1 MILLIYLSS
10 GLFLAWSLGANNA
23 ANVFGPAVST
33 KMVKFRTAAIVT
45 SVFVIIGAVYEGAGA
60 SQTLGKLGSV
70 NAMGGAFTVALAAAI
85 TVAGMTKMGLP
96 VSTSQAIVGGIIGW
110 NYFSGSLTDYSAFT
124 KIFGTWV
131 ICPVLAA
138 IFSYIFYKF
147 YLYFIVRTKIHLLR
161 LDAFTRAFYLI
172 VTAFGAYSL
181 GANNIANAM
190 GVFVPASPFH
200 DISIMSGF
208 SLSGTQ
214 VLFLIGS
221 IAIGVGV
228 LTYSHNVIRTVGN
241 ELFQLSSVGG
251 LIVIMAEAW
260 VLFIFGSQSL
270 HDWMLAHN
278 LPAFPLVPV
287 SSSQAVV
294 GGVIGIAIAKG
305 GRNIRFRVLGRISMG
320 WITTPLIACA
330 ISFVLLFFV
339 QNVFDQKVHNEAS
352 YDFDRYAIAALGEQN
367 IDFDKIEPL
376 KGTGFKNARALNTY
390 LSGVSDYTMD
400 EKNLIFLYGSVD
412 PIEVAV
418 KKIHVIQKDYLSE
431 SQMSAIKQLEG
442 TTYKHRWRFEQALT
456 DESDAWKTDTGNA
469 KKDGET
475 KERLHYI
482 VSHFRIH

>member
-33 KMVKFRTAAIVT
+33 KMVKFRTAAILT
-45 SVFVIIGAVYEGAGA
+45 SIFVILGAVYEGAGA

-70 NAMGGAFTVALAAAI
+70 NALGGAFTVALAAAI

-110 NYFSGSLTDYSAFT
+110 NFFSGSLTDFSALS

-131 ICPVLAA
+131 ICPILAA
-138 IFSYIFYKF
+138 IFSYIFYKL
-147 YLYFIVRTKIHLLR
+147 YLVFIVRTRIHLLR
-161 LDAFTRAFYLI
+161 LDALTRFFYLA

-200 DISIMSGF
+200 DIQVMSGF
-208 SLSGTQ
+208 TLSGTQ

-228 LTYSHNVIRTVGN
+228 ITYSHNVIRTVGN
-241 ELFQLSSVGG
+241 DLFRLSSVGG
-251 LIVIMAEAW
+251 LIVILAEAW

-305 GRNIRFRVLGRISMG
+305 GRNIQFRVLGRISMG
-320 WITTPLIACA
+320 WVTTPIIACL
-330 ISFVLLFFV
+330 ITFILLFFV
-339 QNVFDQKVHNEAS
+339 QNVFDQKVHNESS
-352 YDFDRYAIAALGEQN
+352 YDFSRNVITELSEHD
-367 IDFDKIEPL
+367 IDFDKLEPL
-376 KGTGFKNARALNTY
+376 KGTSFKNARELNNF
-390 LSGVSDYTMD
+390 LSGVDQYSME
-400 EKNLIFLYGSVD
+400 EKGLILAYGAVD
-412 PIEVAV
+412 PIEVTTQG
-418 KKIHVIQKDYLSE
+418 IRIIQNDYLSK
-431 SQMSAIKQLEG
+431 QQLSAIEELDG
-442 TTYKHRWRFEQALT
+442 TTYKHRWQFVQALS
-456 DESDAWKTDTGNA
+456 DASDAWRTDTGN
-469 KKDGET
+469 KQKDDET
-475 KERLHYI
+475 QERLNYI
-482 VSHFRIH
+482 INHFRIQ

>member
-10 GLFLAWSLGANNA
+10 GLFLAWSLGANHA

-45 SVFVIIGAVYEGAGA
+45 SVFVILGAVYEGAGA

-70 NAMGGAFTVALAAAI
+70 NALGGAFTVALAAAI
-85 TVAGMTKMGLP
+85 TVTGMTKMGLP

-124 KIFGTWV
+124 KIFGTW
-131 ICPVLAA
+131 IMCPVLAA

-147 YLYFIVRTKIHLLR
+147 YLYFIARTKIHLLR
-161 LDAFTRAFYLI
+161 LDAFTRMFYLI
-172 VTAFGAYSL
+172 VTAFCAYSL

-228 LTYSHNVIRTVGN
+228 FTYSHNVIRTVGN
-241 ELFQLSSVGG
+241 ELFRLSSVGG
-251 LIVIMAEAW
+251 LIVIMAEAL

-270 HDWMLAHN
+270 HDWMLAHH

-305 GRNIRFRVLGRISMG
+305 GRNIQFRVLGRISMG

-352 YDFDRYAIAALGEQN
+352 YDFDRNVITALSERD

-376 KGTGFKNARALNTY
+376 KGTSFKNARALNSY
-390 LSGVSDYTMD
+390 LTSVNEYSME
-400 EKNLIFLYGSVD
+400 EKGLILAYGAVD
-412 PIEVAV
+412 PIEITSHR
-418 KKIHVIQKDYLSE
+418 IHLIQKDYLSK
-431 SQMSAIKQLEG
+431 SQLAAIEQLDG
-442 TTYKHRWRFEQALT
+442 TTYKHRWQFEQALT
-456 DESDAWKTDTGNA
+456 DGSDAWKIDTGNDR
-469 KKDGET
+469 KDNET
-475 KERLHYI
+475 REHLNYI
-482 VSHFRIH
+482 MNHFRIK